1 MSESKKRAVST
12 KFQERKEEPMQVLT
26 QVETAELLRISKT
39 TLWRLRKRG
48 EIKGFNVG
56 AQVFFTDE
64 EVNTYIKR
72 QMQKGEQM

>member
-1 MSESKKRAVST
+1 
-12 KFQERKEEPMQVLT
+12 MQVLT

>member
-1 MSESKKRAVST
+1 
-12 KFQERKEEPMQVLT
+12 MQVLT

-56 AQVFFTDE
+56 TQVFFTDDE
-64 EVNTYIKR
+64 IKLYIER
-72 QMQKGEQM
+72 QMQKGETA